1 MYFSAFGKVTAAS
14 ASACTRRPRLSSV
27 QVSGSKCLPFYKN
40 AHHRIGA
47 DANPGGPRLDGI
59 CKVYF
64 QTRSDSGVPGRCK
77 IWGDTT
83 EPRMYTCMCSII
95 FSSHFGVSLQRYLT
109 RFLSGFGSRFP
120 GLAHARCLSPC
131 HPGKVPHVSVPW
143 SRVKEADT
151 EMWLLSVSAAW
162 PPFPRISVTGAQ
174 VRIGQ
179 WPHCV
184 VKKPLPSGLGPPYRH
199 TLHCT
204 GLPGRQLRLVLC
216 LATRSGRYV
225 PRDSQNSRGAAT
237 STSKDPAG
245 SAIPREGHLPVRG

>member
-1 MYFSAFGKVTAAS
+1 MPIQEDLVLTAS
-14 ASACTRRPRLSSV
+14 AKSISKRGQILGSQVDAKFGGTLLSPVCTRACARLYSAVTSVSDTVPFRLWLARPR
-27 QVSGSKCLPFYKN
+27 
-40 AHHRIGA
+40 
-47 DANPGGPRLDGI
+47 
-59 CKVYF
+59 
-64 QTRSDSGVPGRCK
+64 TRACA
-77 IWGDTT
+77 
-83 EPRMYTCMCSII
+83 
-95 FSSHFGVSLQRYLT
+95 L
-109 RFLSGFGSRFP
+109 FLSPS
-120 GLAHARCLSPC
+120 

>member
-1 MYFSAFGKVTAAS
+1 MQNLGGHYRAPYVHVHVLDYIQQSLRGQPPAVSDTVPFRLWLALPRTH
-14 ASACTRRPRLSSV
+14 ACAL
-27 QVSGSKCLPFYKN
+27 
-40 AHHRIGA
+40 
-47 DANPGGPRLDGI
+47 
-59 CKVYF
+59 
-64 QTRSDSGVPGRCK
+64 
-77 IWGDTT
+77 
-83 EPRMYTCMCSII
+83 
-95 FSSHFGVSLQRYLT
+95 
-109 RFLSGFGSRFP
+109 FLSPS
-120 GLAHARCLSPC
+120 